1 MSTLISGYIT
11 LEKLKEIAAVV
22 EKKGEKGFRF
32 TASVN
37 DQIDQYKNNVQFFA
51 EQTPEQRTAKAKKYF
66 FANGKV
72 FWTDG
77 KPPVTA
83 KSLEQPEGEPVAH
96 QASTTTA
103 DDLPF

>member
-11 LEKLKEIAAVV
+11 LEKLEQIAATVK
-22 EKKGEKGFRF
+22 KKGEKGFKF

-51 EQTPEQRTAKAKKYF
+51 EQTPEQRTAKSPKF
-66 FANGKV
+66 FFGNGKV

-83 KSLEQPEGEPVAH
+83 KSLEVPEIAPANIATTSEP
-96 QASTTTA
+96 